1 MRYHRCQTLGF
12 KNGLPVQ
19 RRPLLGVGMERL
31 ATDLHIKG
39 KDEAQRRRDEEA
51 PIHDP
56 EKYGKDTQDKGKYA
70 VFTII
75 FLSVNFHLC
84 YGKSR
89 PKSAPAFRPR
99 YCFLDKKVL
108 RFFAHFEARVK

>member
-56 EKYGKDTQDKGKYA
+56 EK
-70 VFTII
+70 
-75 FLSVNFHLC
+75 
-84 YGKSR
+84 
-89 PKSAPAFRPR
+89 
-99 YCFLDKKVL
+99 
-108 RFFAHFEARVK
+108 